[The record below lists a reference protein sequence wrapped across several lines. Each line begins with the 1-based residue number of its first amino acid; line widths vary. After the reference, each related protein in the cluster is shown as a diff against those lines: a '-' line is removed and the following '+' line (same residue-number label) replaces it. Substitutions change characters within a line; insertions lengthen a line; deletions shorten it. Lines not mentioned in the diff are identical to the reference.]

1 MHTSRPRWP
10 AAALAALLLATGGL
24 TAACSSEK
32 ASGPTLT
39 SPQRPSTTTTQAES
53 SGAADPTTPGV
64 TVPGGSDL
72 PNKIGDCG
80 QVVLAYTQL
89 AVTVLE
95 GETAQQKV
103 DETLAKVRP
112 SIPPELQG
120 DLKVV
125 GDTYARAA
133 KAGLL
138 NASQVLSD
146 PAFKKSNK
154 AVGDWLTRQCG
165 APGTAGN

>member
-1 MHTSRPRWP
+1 MTIVN
-10 AAALAALLLATGGL
+10 LGTTQLLT
-24 TAACSSEK
+24 
-32 ASGPTLT
+32 TLT
-39 SPQRPSTTTTQAES
+39 STPRGDGVSLAMAKFLTARCKEEQGDREVAVALYKEAA
-53 SGAADPTTPGV
+53 AADTEVATDDGVAPGV
-64 TVPGGSDL
+64 EVSL
-72 PNKIGDCG
+72 K
-80 QVVLAYTQL
+80 L
-89 AVTVLE
+89 AVPKADFE
-95 GETAQQKV
+95 AAKRQEIQAIAQQKV

-138 NASQVLSD
+138 NASHVLSD

-154 AVGDWLTRQCG
+154 AVGDWLTTQCG
-165 APGTAGN
+165 APGTGGN